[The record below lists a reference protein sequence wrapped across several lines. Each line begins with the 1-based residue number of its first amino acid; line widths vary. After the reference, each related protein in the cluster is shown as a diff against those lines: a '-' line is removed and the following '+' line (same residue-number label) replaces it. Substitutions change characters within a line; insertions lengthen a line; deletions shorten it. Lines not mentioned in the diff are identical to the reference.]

1 MQPSLS
7 RRWVRPTTMAAMETQ
22 PPSPRRTQAQDRGDA
37 GERLVEGRLIGAGW
51 QILGRNIHLGR
62 AEIDVLA
69 VDPGPP
75 RQLVIVEVRWRAG
88 RGFGLP
94 EETVDWRKRRQLRR
108 ALGRLAE
115 IGRLPDGRVLP
126 QLPIRVDVVALEPP
140 TTFGGEV
147 RLRHHRSA
155 VGG

>member
-1 MQPSLS
+1 M
-7 RRWVRPTTMAAMETQ
+7 VTE
-22 PPSPRRTQAQDRGDA
+22 PPVPRARTQAQDRGDA
-37 GERLVEGRLIGAGW
+37 GERLVEGRLVAAGW
-51 QILGRNIHLGR
+51 QILGRNMHLGR

-75 RQLVIVEVRWRAG
+75 RQLVIVEVRWRAD

-94 EETVDWRKRRQLRR
+94 EETIDWRKRRQLRR
-108 ALGRLAE
+108 ALGRLTE
-115 IGRLPDGRVLP
+115 TDRLPDGRALP

-140 TTFGGEV
+140 TTPGGEV